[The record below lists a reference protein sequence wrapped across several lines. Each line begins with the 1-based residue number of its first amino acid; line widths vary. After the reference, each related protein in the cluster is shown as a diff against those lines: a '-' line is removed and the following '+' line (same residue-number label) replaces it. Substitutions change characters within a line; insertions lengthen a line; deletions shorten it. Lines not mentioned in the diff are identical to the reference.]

1 MTACLELRGI
11 VRRFGRRP
19 VLRGIDLAVE
29 AGEIIGLLG
38 PNGSGKTTTLRI
50 AAGILPPD
58 RGEVQIRG
66 ESLNA
71 QARALRRHIGYMPER
86 PPLYDS
92 LTTAEY
98 LDFVAAAKGLDGAA
112 RTRAIGE
119 AVESFELGAVRRR
132 VLGQLSKGFRQR
144 VGLAQAV
151 LGAPAVLLLDEATS
165 GLDPLQIIE
174 ARDFI
179 RRSAAGRAV
188 VFSSHIMQEV
198 ASLCTRVVVLHD
210 GQLRTVAAPG
220 PAHGEVLQIRLAV
233 ADPDAAAAALR
244 LVPGVAAVR
253 LAGMLPGGVAV
264 LEATAE
270 PGIEAGPALAEKSV
284 ALGRLLAL
292 TPCGHSLE
300 DRFLDTI
307 RAAYATPAYATP
319 EETA

>member
-1 MTACLELRGI
+1 MTACLNFAASSG
-11 VRRFGRRP
+11 RFFRP
-19 VLRGIDLAVE
+19 AARVRGIDLAVR

-58 RGEVQIRG
+58 RGEVQIWG

-112 RTRAIGE
+112 RDRAIGD

-132 VLGQLSKGFRQR
+132 VLGQLSQGFRQR

-151 LGAPAVLLLDEATS
+151 LGAPAVLLLDEATN

-198 ASLCTRVVVLHD
+198 AGLCTRVVVLHD
-210 GQLRTVAAPG
+210 GRLRTVRHRVRIMAKSCRSGSPSPTRTPRRRRCG
-220 PAHGEVLQIRLAV
+220 WCP
-233 ADPDAAAAALR
+233 ALR
-244 LVPGVAAVR
+244 RCGSPVRCPAASLSWRRQPDPVSR
-253 LAGMLPGGVAV
+253 PAPPWLKSPWHSAGCWP
-264 LEATAE
+264 
-270 PGIEAGPALAEKSV
+270 
-284 ALGRLLAL
+284 
-292 TPCGHSLE
+292 
-300 DRFLDTI
+300 
-307 RAAYATPAYATP
+307 
-319 EETA
+319 